1 MVEKYRVFSDYIE
14 SAEAQADTNLIGRYK
29 LIDFV
34 WEFRETIFDTE
45 LKVGKNSIVYGT
57 FLYQDTSSGKIL
69 IHRCLITEDVAEGI
83 SREIAEAMQSAQKY
97 AKAIDSVAN

>member
-1 MVEKYRVFSDYIE
+1 MTAAVAEKYKVFSDYIE
-14 SAEAQADTNLIGRYK
+14 SSEAQADTTLIGKYR

-57 FLYQDTSSGKIL
+57 FLYQDTSSGQIL
-69 IHRCLITEDVAEGI
+69 KHRCLITEDVAEGI
-83 SREIAEAMQSAQKY
+83 SREIAEAMQAAQKF
-97 AKAIDSVAN
+97 AK

>member
-1 MVEKYRVFSDYIE
+1 MFQDYIE
-14 SAEAQADTNLIGRYK
+14 SADAQADVSLIGKYR

-57 FLYQDTSSGKIL
+57 FLYQDLSTGKIL
-69 IHRCLITEDVAEGI
+69 KHRCLITEDVAEGI
-83 SREIAEAMQSAQKY
+83 SREIAEAMLSAQKF
-97 AKAIDSVAN
+97 AKQIEAGAN